1 MEELRIKCPSCGIIL
16 DVRNSKNEAVKQIV
30 CPNCKKHLAITFHEE
45 QPKPM
50 QFVDIRMVR
59 LANGSSKTLV
69 RLLADGHIVK
79 VNGQQLQK
87 GDEVV
92 LNIGDELQV
101 DDATSIFGK
110 EGEIVP
116 DKSSEAEPKPL
127 DQKKKQS
134 VKPLVLTLASALILA
149 FVIWLLWP
157 SKKGNQLPP
166 PPVSI
171 ADTMAPV
178 KKPSES
184 VLPAKSKSKPQAK
197 PKEQP
202 TAKPSSASLN
212 DYELERQ
219 ALSGDVNAQYEIG
232 RRWVGRHD
240 SINVV
245 KGIKYLKLAANNSS
259 SEARQAL
266 NKVYAALRQ
275 SANNGNATAAN
286 ILQEQR

>member
-45 QPKPM
+45 QPNPM

-59 LANGSSKTLV
+59 LADGSSKTLV

-87 GDEVV
+87 DDEVV

-101 DDATSIFGK
+101 DDAISIFGR
-110 EGEIVP
+110 EGETVP
-116 DKSSEAEPKPL
+116 DKLSEAEPKQL
-127 DQKKKQS
+127 VQKKKQS

-184 VLPAKSKSKPQAK
+184 VVPAKSKSKPQAK

-245 KGIKYLKLAANNSS
+245 KGIKYLKLAANNGSN
-259 SEARQAL
+259 EARQAL